1 MAQNDLGQYGKRKKV
16 NVFFGFMPNM
26 GSFSPNMSPEDL
38 RNLVIFPTFMI
49 HLPKI
54 LDKAIQGIF
63 LT

>member
-1 MAQNDLGQYGKRKKV
+1 
-16 NVFFGFMPNM
+16 MPNM

-54 LDKAIQGIF
+54 LDKAVQGKMNSMTSFEIQIPELMIMES
-63 LT
+63 LTL